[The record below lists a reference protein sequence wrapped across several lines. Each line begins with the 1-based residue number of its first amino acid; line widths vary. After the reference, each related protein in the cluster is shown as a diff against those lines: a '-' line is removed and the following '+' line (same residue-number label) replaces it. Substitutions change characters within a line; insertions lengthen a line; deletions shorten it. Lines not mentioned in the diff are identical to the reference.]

1 MTASRNLTDLWR
13 EIEDPDFHAIENQTH
28 PAPKPFTVLSGA
40 ELRSVSVPP
49 KVNVLGDGVIALG
62 QLSTV
67 IGQGGTGKS
76 RVVMQTAI
84 SQVMGWPV
92 AGMPTHP
99 EPLRHLLIG
108 TENSIYRQK
117 SDYLKMTAALTPNE
131 KALVDAHVFFH
142 VVREIDDAFINLG
155 SDDIRKKWQDTI
167 ESTQPNCIYVD
178 PFGEVNVGDI
188 NKDVDVRQTLR
199 ELTKVCRLFDP
210 TTAIII
216 VHHGRTGRQNIAQAV
231 GWDKGNFALGSKAL
245 YSGARSQ
252 INIAPAD
259 PDDHSRIVV
268 SCGKSNDAKPFDP
281 VGLKLNEETMLYDID
296 PNFHLNAW
304 KDDVEGKRSNANF
317 SIAEAAETLADG
329 PKKIGEI
336 HAALGGED
344 SGSKRSL
351 QRILLKGKKE
361 DYFRTGKDG
370 YRLTKKGESLNS

>member
-1 MTASRNLTDLWR
+1 MSDPQNLSDLWR
-13 EIEDPDFHAIENQTH
+13 DLEDPDFHAFENQAH
-28 PAPKPFTVLSGA
+28 PAPKPFTVLSGG
-40 ELRSVSVPP
+40 ELRHVSVPP
-49 KVNVLGDGVIALG
+49 KINLLGEGVISLG
-62 QLSTV
+62 QLTTV

-76 RVVMQTAI
+76 RVVMQAAI
-84 SQVMGWPV
+84 SQVLGWKF
-92 AGMPTHP
+92 AGLSTHP

-117 SDYLKMTAALTPNE
+117 SDYLKMTASLSADQR
-131 KALVDAHVFFH
+131 ALVDSRIYFH
-142 VVREIDDAFINLG
+142 VVREIDDAFINLV
-155 SDDIRKKWQDTI
+155 SDDIRRRWQDTI
-167 ESTQPNCIYVD
+167 EAIQPNCIYVD

-188 NKDVDVRQTLR
+188 NKDADVRHTLR
-199 ELTKVCRLFDP
+199 ELTKVCRRFDP
-210 TTAIII
+210 TTAIVV

-296 PNFHLNAW
+296 PTFDLAAW

-317 SIAEAAETLADG
+317 SLAEVAEAIAGGA
-329 PKKIGEI
+329 KKPAAI
-336 HAALGGED
+336 HAELGGSEA
-344 SGSKRSL
+344 GSRRSL
-351 QRILLKGKKE
+351 DRILGKGKKE
-361 DYFRTGKDG
+361 GYFRVGKEG
-370 YRLTKKGESLNS
+370 YKLTEKGLKISL